1 MRVDLRILGVV
12 SCFMVIA
19 ASAVIVVRHPAKDDV
34 SSMFEKLPAMN
45 VPTAERGLAGLQF
58 QVNSKGMLLVLPSCD
73 TKESHDK
80 FFLHL
85 YTDAESSSPDTKF
98 VNRDF
103 DLSKEKW
110 QEIDSNGIKKCV
122 FIRSFDDATVKEVIV
137 GQFTTPNGQCCNV
150 TWSRSFVFDPSLRKK
165 Q

>member
-1 MRVDLRILGVV
+1 
-12 SCFMVIA
+12 
-19 ASAVIVVRHPAKDDV
+19 
-34 SSMFEKLPAMN
+34 
-45 VPTAERGLAGLQF
+45 
-58 QVNSKGMLLVLPSCD
+58 MLLVLPSCD

-85 YTDAESSSPDTKF
+85 YTDAELSSPDNKF
-98 VNRDF
+98 INRDF

-122 FIRSFDDATVKEVIV
+122 FNRSFDDATVKEVIV
-137 GQFTTPNGQCCNV
+137 GQFTTPNGQCCNI
-150 TWSRSFVFDPSLRKK
+150 TWSRSFVFDRSLRKK